1 MNIESM
7 FSLKG
12 KVALVTGS
20 TGYLGK
26 AMVYALG
33 AAGAH
38 VILNGRDEAKIRA
51 LTIDMERSGFS
62 VEGAVFDITNKSH
75 VADYFSKVNKLNIL
89 VNNAYQGSSG
99 TIVSSD
105 LKDYRNSYEI
115 SLISVVSLFTAALP
129 AMHEAVL
136 NEGYAS
142 VINIASMYGMVSPD
156 FRIYDDPKSCN
167 PAFYGAS
174 KAALI
179 QWSRQAACEF
189 GSQGIRVNS
198 VSPGAFPNTIVQS
211 KQSEFVKKLSNKV
224 PLKRVGRAEEICA
237 PVVFLASNGSSYVN
251 GSNLVVDG
259 GWTSW

>member
-7 FSLKG
+7 FTLKG
-12 KVALVTGS
+12 KVAFVTGA

-38 VILNGRDEAKIRA
+38 VILNGRDESKILA
-51 LTIDMERSGFS
+51 LTKEMEKAGLS
-62 VEGAVFDITNKSH
+62 VEGAVFDITNESH
-75 VADYFSKVNKLNIL
+75 IADYFSKVSKLNIL
-89 VNNAYQGSSG
+89 VNNAYQGVSG
-99 TIVSSD
+99 SIELSD
-105 LKDYRNSYEI
+105 LQDYRNSYEV
-115 SLISVVSLFTAALP
+115 SLISAVSLFKAALP
-129 AMHEAVL
+129 ALHESVL
-136 NEGYAS
+136 NEGDAS

-156 FRIYDDPKSCN
+156 LRIYDDPKSSN

-198 VSPGAFPNTIVQS
+198 ISPGAFPNTIVQS
-211 KQSEFVKKLSNKV
+211 ERGDFVEKLSNKI
-224 PLKRVGRAEEICA
+224 PLGRVGKANELCA
-237 PVVFLASNGSSYVN
+237 PVVFLASSGSSYVN

-259 GWTSW
+259 GWTCW

>member
-7 FSLKG
+7 FTLKG
-12 KVALVTGS
+12 KVAFVTGA

-38 VILNGRDEAKIRA
+38 IILNGREESKVLA
-51 LTIDMERSGFS
+51 LTKEMEKAGLS
-62 VEGAVFDITNKSH
+62 VEGAVFDIKNESDI
-75 VADYFSKVNKLNIL
+75 ADYFSTVSKLNIL
-89 VNNAYQGSSG
+89 VNNAYQGGSG
-99 TIVSSD
+99 SIELSE
-105 LKDYRNSYEI
+105 LKDYRNSYEV
-115 SLISVVSLFTAALP
+115 SLISAVSLFKAALP
-129 AMHEAVL
+129 ALHQSVL
-136 NEGYAS
+136 TEGDAS
-142 VINIASMYGMVSPD
+142 VINIASMYGIVSPD
-156 FRIYDDPKSCN
+156 FRIYDDAKSSN

-198 VSPGAFPNTIVQS
+198 ISPGAFPNALVQS
-211 KQSEFVKKLSNKV
+211 ERRDFIEKLSDKI
-224 PLKRVGRAEEICA
+224 PLGRVGKTNELCA
-237 PVVFLASNGSSYVN
+237 PVVFLASSGSSYVN

-259 GWTSW
+259 GWTCW

>member
-7 FSLKG
+7 FTLKG
-12 KVALVTGS
+12 KVAFVTGAS
-20 TGYLGK
+20 GHLGK

-38 VILNGRDEAKIRA
+38 VILNGRDESKILD
-51 LTIDMERSGFS
+51 LTKDMEKAGLS
-62 VEGAVFDITNKSH
+62 VEGAVFDITNESH
-75 VADYFSKVNKLNIL
+75 VADYFSTISELNIL
-89 VNNAYQGSSG
+89 VNNAYQGGSG
-99 TIVSSD
+99 SIESSD
-105 LKDYRNSYEI
+105 LDDYRNSYEV
-115 SLISVVSLFTAALP
+115 SLISVVNLFKLALP
-129 AMHEAVL
+129 TLHKSVL
-136 NEGYAS
+136 NKGDAS

-156 FRIYDDPKSCN
+156 LRIYDNPQSSN

-198 VSPGAFPNTIVQS
+198 ISPGAFPNTKVQL
-211 KQSEFVKKLSNKV
+211 ERGDFVEKLSNKI
-224 PLKRVGRAEEICA
+224 PLGRVGKANELCA
-237 PVVFLASNGSSYVN
+237 PVVFLASSGSSYIN

-259 GWTSW
+259 GWTCW